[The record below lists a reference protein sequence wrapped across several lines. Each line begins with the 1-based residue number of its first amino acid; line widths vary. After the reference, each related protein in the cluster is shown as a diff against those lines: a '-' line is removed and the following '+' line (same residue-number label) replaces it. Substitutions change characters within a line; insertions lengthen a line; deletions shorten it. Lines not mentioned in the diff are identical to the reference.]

1 MAEKIAQYAEEYK
14 FAISDAMEM
23 GVKISSPFGKHFI
36 LCWIMFVNHF
46 NFRASQVS
54 RMGQKIEYITG

>member
-23 GVKISSPFGKHFI
+23 GVKMMSPFGEY
-36 LCWIMFVNHF
+36 FVF
-46 NFRASQVS
+46 QSDYVC
-54 RMGQKIEYITG
+54 

>member
-23 GVKISSPFGKHFI
+23 GVKISSPFGEYFI
-36 LCWIMFVNHF
+36 LC
-46 NFRASQVS
+46 
-54 RMGQKIEYITG
+54 